1 MKTKVVEHCDNAIDQ
16 GGDEGLTDRYIVR
29 ILATIADG
37 ETSIFHLHNSWLKRI
52 MPLLFGLQVRKSTQ
66 GG

>member
-1 MKTKVVEHCDNAIDQ
+1 MPLIR
-16 GGDEGLTDRYIVR
+16 GDEGLTDRYIVR